1 MDVRFS
7 PEDEAFRLEV
17 RTWLERNLAG
27 EFATVRGRG
36 GSGDLEGAIELRRA
50 WERRLA
56 AGGWTCVGWPE
67 EWGGRGLTLSREV
80 IFNEEYAR
88 ARAPGRLGHIGE
100 TLLGPT
106 LIAFGTEAQKRRFL
120 PPIVRTE
127 ELWCQ
132 GYSEPNAGSDLGNVQ
147 CRAVREGDQWV
158 IQGQKVWT
166 SLATISDWCFLLCR
180 TDPEASKH
188 DGLSYLLVPM
198 RQAGVEVRAI
208 RQITGTSEFCEVF
221 FDGARTDADLVVG
234 GVNGGWRVA
243 MGTLAFERG
252 ASTLG
257 QQTMFEIELDEV
269 IAAARA
275 NGAAEDPLIRQRLA
289 DAWIGLK
296 IMRCN
301 ALRTLTAIEAGAS
314 LSREALVTKLYWA
327 TWHRSLGKLAVDVL
341 GAASELTAGGTEEY
355 ALADLQRLFLW
366 TRADTIYAGTN
377 QIQRNIIAE
386 RALGMPREPRLDPG
400 RKS

>member
-7 PEDEAFRLEV
+7 AADEGFRLEV
-17 RTWLERNLAG
+17 RTWLEEHLVG
-27 EFATVRGRG
+27 EFAALRGRG
-36 GSGDLEGAIELRRA
+36 GSGDLEGAVEVRRA
-50 WERRLA
+50 WEKTLA
-56 AGGWTCVGWPE
+56 AGGWTCVGWPKQ
-67 EWGGRGLTLSREV
+67 WGGRGLELSQEV

-106 LIAFGTEAQKRRFL
+106 LIAFGTEEQKRRFL

-147 CRAVREGDQWV
+147 CRAERDGDEWV
-158 IQGQKVWT
+158 LNGQKVWI
-166 SLATISDWCFLLCR
+166 SLATISDWCFVLCR
-180 TDPEASKH
+180 TDPTAAKH
-188 DGLSYLLVPM
+188 QGISYLLVPM
-198 RQAGVEVRAI
+198 QQPGVEVRPI

-221 FDGARTDADLVVG
+221 FDGARTAAANVVG
-234 GVNGGWRVA
+234 QVNGGWQVA

-257 QQTMFEIELDEV
+257 QQMMFEIELDEV
-269 IAAARA
+269 FAAAKA
-275 NGAAEDPLIRQRLA
+275 NGAAQDPVIRQRLA
-289 DAWIGLK
+289 DAWIGLR
-296 IMRCN
+296 IMRFN
-301 ALRTLTAIEAGAS
+301 ALRTLTAIEVGAA
-314 LSREALVTKLYWA
+314 LSREALITKLYWA
-327 TWHRSLGKLAVDVL
+327 TWHRALGKLAVDVL
-341 GAASELTAGGTEEY
+341 GARSEIRAGTTDDYDLEE
-355 ALADLQRLFLW
+355 LQRLFLW

-386 RALGMPREPRLDPG
+386 RALGMPREPRIES
-400 RKS
+400 RKT